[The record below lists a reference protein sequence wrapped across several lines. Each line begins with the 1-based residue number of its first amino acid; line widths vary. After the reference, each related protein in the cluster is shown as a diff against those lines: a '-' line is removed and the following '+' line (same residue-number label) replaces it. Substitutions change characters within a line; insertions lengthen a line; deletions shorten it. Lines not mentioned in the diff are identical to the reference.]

1 MPENFETSESIVEYF
16 IKECVTHTLR
26 YFKNECKRK
35 SFFDVD
41 NLLDMHGFQVGHR
54 FLEVLVRN
62 RKLGQNSL
70 NYPHEAKSSQDMAID
85 QLEAVKFICK
95 EVWNEIFRKQID
107 KLQTNHRG
115 VFVLKDNTFRWL
127 AHLSSYDLAASHS
140 WITGLIQFLCGVLR
154 GALFN
159 FGIVASVSADCGSLP
174 CCSFCV
180 RI

>member
-1 MPENFETSESIVEYF
+1 M
-16 IKECVTHTLR
+16 
-26 YFKNECKRK
+26 
-35 SFFDVD
+35 
-41 NLLDMHGFQVGHR
+41 GHR